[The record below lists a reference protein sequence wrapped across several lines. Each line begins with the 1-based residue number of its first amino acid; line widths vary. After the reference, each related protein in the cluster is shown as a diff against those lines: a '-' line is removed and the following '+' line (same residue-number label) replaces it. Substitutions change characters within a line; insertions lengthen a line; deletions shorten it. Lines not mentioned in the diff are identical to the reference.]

1 MSRAL
6 LLKRHISSSES
17 EYGNFKVKPE
27 PDYYSRTTSGIV
39 ADTTLPIYGDRL
51 GSLYA
56 SAAAAVDA
64 IYSEPLCLAPLD
76 LSIKSTNT
84 PITPP
89 STPSPCLPGRKTKV
103 EDSPHVTPIKTQPPT
118 TQQPIQPHPQPQP
131 QPQQPQ
137 PVVSRK
143 PAKVSKKQKANR
155 KLNFD
160 EDKSSPVS
168 GTIIRDRSE
177 LSDAHVMVQKGDID
191 PMYNVVEV
199 TEEAKAELAKI
210 ENKIGDYVCKLCNKM
225 YEDAFSLAQHRC
237 SCIIHVEYKCP
248 ECEKVFNCPANLAS
262 HRRWH
267 KPKVAAVTTAAA
279 AKSLPPVSVQDYHHH
294 HHQQSYKFH
303 HHDSDQQDSQDM
315 YDTRDDSESDSQEI
329 QIPCP
334 ICRKLFR
341 KQTYLRKHLSTHHI
355 SEIQHSIRP
364 TFAFHHIAA
373 N

>member
-6 LLKRHISSSES
+6 LLKRHIIDSES
-17 EYGNFKVKPE
+17 SQILDYAKIKPD
-27 PDYYSRTTSGIV
+27 PDAYYSLSRSDSKSV
-39 ADTTLPIYGDRL
+39 RL
-51 GSLYA
+51 
-56 SAAAAVDA
+56 
-64 IYSEPLCLAPLD
+64 YSEQIYPLYTEPLPLCAPLD
-76 LSIKSTNT
+76 LSIKSNT

-89 STPSPCLPGRKTKV
+89 STPSPCTSFRKSKT
-103 EDSPHVTPIKTQPPT
+103 EDASSPHVTPKAQ
-118 TQQPIQPHPQPQP
+118 QQP
-131 QPQQPQ
+131 
-137 PVVSRK
+137 RK
-143 PAKVSKKQKANR
+143 IAKPKRQKANR

-177 LSDAHVMVQKGDID
+177 LSAQHVMVQKGDID

-210 ENKIGDYVCKLCNKM
+210 ENKIGDYVCKLCNEM
-225 YEDAFSLAQHRC
+225 YKDAFSLAQHRC

-267 KPKVAAVTTAAA
+267 KPKLTTS
-279 AKSLPPVSVQDYHHH
+279 KTDLIVDLQMKNVYH
-294 HHQQSYKFH
+294 SSSEKMDVYENEE
-303 HHDSDQQDSQDM
+303 DSG
-315 YDTRDDSESDSQEI
+315 SESEM

-364 TFAFHHIAA
+364 SYSFHHIAA

>member
-1 MSRAL
+1 MSRAF

-17 EYGNFKVKPE
+17 EYVDFKVKS
-27 PDYYSRTTSGIV
+27 DYYSRSSTGV
-39 ADTTLPIYGDRL
+39 PDTLAVYGDRI
-51 GSLYA
+51 YTT
-56 SAAAAVDA
+56 AVDP
-64 IYSEPLCLAPLD
+64 IYTEPLCLAPLD
-76 LSIKSTNT
+76 LSIKSNA

-89 STPSPCLPGRKTKV
+89 STPSPCLPSRKTKA
-103 EDSPHVTPIKTQPPT
+103 EDSPHVTPAKQPA
-118 TQQPIQPHPQPQP
+118 PIQPS
-131 QPQQPQ
+131 QPQQHQ
-137 PVVSRK
+137 PPRK
-143 PAKVSKKQKANR
+143 SAKITKKQKANR

-267 KPKVAAVTTAAA
+267 KPKVPVTKT
-279 AKSLPPVSVQDYHHH
+279 LPPVEYHHH
-294 HHQQSYKFH
+294 QHQFKYH
-303 HHDSDQQDSQDM
+303 DQQDSQDM
-315 YDTRDDSESDSQEI
+315 YDRDDSGESDNGEL

>member
-6 LLKRHISSSES
+6 LLKRHIDSES
-17 EYGNFKVKPE
+17 EVLDFKVKP
-27 PDYYSRTTSGIV
+27 DYFLQRSAAESIRCYGE
-39 ADTTLPIYGDRL
+39 PIYTLDP
-51 GSLYA
+51 
-56 SAAAAVDA
+56 
-64 IYSEPLCLAPLD
+64 IYTEPLSLSAPLD
-76 LSIKSTNT
+76 LSLKSNT

-89 STPSPCLPGRKTKV
+89 STPSPCLPSKKIKT
-103 EDSPHVTPIKTQPPT
+103 EDSPQITPKTQA
-118 TQQPIQPHPQPQP
+118 
-131 QPQQPQ
+131 
-137 PVVSRK
+137 RK
-143 PAKVSKKQKANR
+143 LAKPKKQKANR

-177 LSDAHVMVQKGDID
+177 LDAHVMVQKGDID

-210 ENKIGDYVCKLCNKM
+210 ENKIGDYICRLCNEM
-225 YEDAFSLAQHRC
+225 YKDAFSLAQHRC

-267 KPKVAAVTTAAA
+267 KPKVPVTKTIPSEYQPKYHEPAD
-279 AKSLPPVSVQDYHHH
+279 QD
-294 HHQQSYKFH
+294 F
-303 HHDSDQQDSQDM
+303 
-315 YDTRDDSESDSQEI
+315 YDRDDSESDGEL

-364 TFAFHHIAA
+364 TFGFHHIAA